1 MEDTGLS
8 DLNEEMRNQD
18 RVPKKRVLTTEV
30 YNNNTLYMYE
40 LTCNIVS
47 MGPLKWYKKLIINQ
61 LDHSTNDRHKMHSQ
75 MG

>member
-8 DLNEEMRNQD
+8 DLNEMRNQD
-18 RVPKKRVLTTEV
+18 RVPGESTD
-30 YNNNTLYMYE
+30 NNTLYMCE

-61 LDHSTNDRHKMHSQ
+61 LHHSANDHHKMHSQ